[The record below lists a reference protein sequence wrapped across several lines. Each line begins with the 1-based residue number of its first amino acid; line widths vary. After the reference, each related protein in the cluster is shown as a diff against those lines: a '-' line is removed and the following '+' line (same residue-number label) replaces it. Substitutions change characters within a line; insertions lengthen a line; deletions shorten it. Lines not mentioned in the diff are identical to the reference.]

1 MPCSLGYS
9 ALLRAPPQSM
19 RGSRRRRSIRAI
31 SLELGF
37 RAFGEAARGKSCAG
51 QESALVKSNGFTFFE
66 QRVYV
71 NVTRSC
77 QGVLSVVSTQAGQR
91 SIFAAADVAATAV
104 FVSGHARACNVGI

>member
-1 MPCSLGYS
+1 
-9 ALLRAPPQSM
+9 M

-37 RAFGEAARGKSCAG
+37 HAFGEAARGKSCAG
-51 QESALVKSNGFTFFE
+51 QESALFKFNGFTFFK

-71 NVTRSC
+71 NVVTRSC

>member
-1 MPCSLGYS
+1 
-9 ALLRAPPQSM
+9 M

-37 RAFGEAARGKSCAG
+37 HAFGEAARGKSCAG
-51 QESALVKSNGFTFFE
+51 QESALVKFNGFTFFK

-104 FVSGHARACNVGI
+104 FVSGHARACNVDI